1 MNQYYKNYNTIED
14 FIFDNSFAALAR
26 INNQDEINELLS
38 LYPDKQDIM
47 KNAIVLLQY
56 IKITAPY
63 VPDEQID
70 EDWNNILQLID
81 KKKQSKKN
89 KRIYIWAT
97 SAVAVCASIIFLILL
112 YPQQNNTEK
121 QHLLSLVESANLE
134 TNEIQI
140 IAGDNQANIKNNETI
155 IQTKEGSLVVGK
167 SEKINSK
174 NIKTEYLTVVV
185 PKGRRTIVKLNDGT
199 TIWVNSDT
207 KVVYPKTFNN
217 EYREIMI
224 EGEAYINV
232 AKNEIKPFI
241 VHTQSFDVRV
251 LGTEFNISAYKND
264 PAKSVVLV
272 KGSVEITTE
281 SLSKGV
287 LIPHQGFFT
296 ENDSFYIKNVDIY
309 PYVCWKDGVMQLNG
323 ESLDVIMKKL
333 SRYYGVDIQTNK
345 RFALEKYKGKIDLK
359 DPIETILN
367 NISLSTPISYTK
379 EGDVIYIK

>member
-1 MNQYYKNYNTIED
+1 MSQYYKNYNTIED
-14 FIFDNSFAALAR
+14 FILDNSFTALAR
-26 INNQDEINELLS
+26 NHNQDEINELLS

-47 KNAIVLLQY
+47 KNAIILLQY
-56 IKITAPY
+56 IKITPPS
-63 VPDEQID
+63 VPNAQID

-89 KRIYIWAT
+89 KRIYIWGT

-112 YPQQNNTEK
+112 FPQQNNTEK
-121 QHLLSLVESANLE
+121 QHLLSFIESANIA

-167 SEKINSK
+167 NEKINSK

-185 PKGRRTIVKLNDGT
+185 PKGRHTTVKLNDGT
-199 TIWVNSDT
+199 TIWVNSAT

-217 EYREIMI
+217 KYREIMI
-224 EGEAYINV
+224 EGEAYIHV
-232 AKNEIKPFI
+232 AKDEIKPFVI
-241 VHTQSFDVRV
+241 HTQSFDVRV

-264 PAKSVVLV
+264 PEKSVVLV
-272 KGSVEITTE
+272 KGSVEITTK
-281 SLSKGV
+281 SLSKEI
-287 LIPHQGFFT
+287 LIPRQGFFT
-296 ENDSFYIKNVDIY
+296 EKDSFFIKDVDVY

-323 ESLDVIMKKL
+323 EPLDLIMKKL
-333 SRYYGVDIQTNK
+333 SRYYGVDIQANK
-345 RFALEKYKGKIDLK
+345 RFAMEKYKGKIDLK
-359 DPIETILN
+359 EPIETVLN

>member
-26 INNQDEINELLS
+26 NNNQDEINELLS

-167 SEKINSK
+167 NEKINSK